1 MEAGPAFEGL
11 AIIRQLDA
19 AVGDDGFERFEIGDV
34 FVDDRFVENLPKMLG
49 GPKFGGVGG

>member
-19 AVGDDGFERFEIGDV
+19 AVGNDGFERFEIGDV
-34 FVDDRFVENLPKMLG
+34 FVADRFVEDLPKMLG
-49 GPKFGGVGG
+49 